1 MIVGRAIRLT
11 KRMSAMPKS
20 TPTIPVKLRK
30 LATKIINIS
39 LGKAQIVYKR
49 FLAILAWV
57 LAIVPP

>member
-1 MIVGRAIRLT
+1 
-11 KRMSAMPKS
+11 MPKS